1 MTTRPP
7 AVARVLERVTQTVRS
22 HEMFVPGETV
32 MVAVSGGPD
41 SMCLLESLYR
51 LRRLFRLHLEVFH
64 FDHRLR
70 EGSRDDALYVKRAAA
85 KLKLPFHLEVATSA
99 PEKGG
104 SVEDWAHRARTWTLA
119 RVLRETGATKA
130 AIAHTR
136 DDQAETVLLAVI
148 RGGGLD
154 SATGIRPCQGPYVR
168 PLIDC
173 TRDEVEA
180 FCRSLHLRPR
190 MDPTNKDTNLL
201 RNAIR
206 HKVLPQLER
215 AVDRE
220 VKATLARTADNLRFD
235 ADLLQLLALKAFDDL
250 YEEEP
255 DGFAL
260 PAASLLSL
268 PQALGTRVVRTAL
281 YKAGLAPP
289 SSEHID
295 AVLDLASGRPGRRRD
310 LPGGLLAARD
320 RLYVRVSRMRSGA

>member
-1 MTTRPP
+1 MAARPP

-22 HEMFVPGETV
+22 HEMFVPGDVV

-41 SMCLLESLYR
+41 SMCLLNSLYM
-51 LRRLFRLHLEVFH
+51 LRRLFKVRLEVFH

-70 EGSRDDALYVKRAAA
+70 SDSRADALYVKRTAA
-85 KLKLPFHLEVATSA
+85 KLKLPFHLEVATST

-119 RVLRETGATKA
+119 RVLREAGATKA

-136 DDQAETVLLAVI
+136 DDQAETVLLAFI

-180 FCRSLHLRPR
+180 FCRALHLRPR
-190 MDPTNKDTNLL
+190 VDPSNRDTSLL
-201 RNAIR
+201 RNAVR
-206 HKVLPQLER
+206 HKVIPQLER

-220 VKATLARTADNLRFD
+220 VKATLARTADNLRSD
-235 ADLLQLLALKAFDDL
+235 ADLLQRLALRAFDDL
-250 YEEEP
+250 FEEEP
-255 DGFAL
+255 EGFAL
-260 PAASLLSL
+260 PAAALLSL
-268 PQALGTRVVRTAL
+268 PQALGTRVVRTGL
-281 YKAGLAPP
+281 YRAGLAPP

-295 AVLDLASGRPGRRRD
+295 AVLDIASGRPGRRRD
-310 LPGGLLAARD
+310 LPGGLLATRD
-320 RLYVRVSRMRSGA
+320 REYVRVSRTRSGG

>member
-1 MTTRPP
+1 MAARPP

-22 HEMFVPGETV
+22 HEMFVPGDVV

-41 SMCLLESLYR
+41 SMCLLNSLYL
-51 LRRLFRLHLEVFH
+51 LRRLLKVHLEVFH

-70 EGSRDDALYVKRAAA
+70 TGSGDDALYVKRTAV

-99 PEKGG
+99 PEKGV
-104 SVEDWAHRARTWTLA
+104 SVEDWAHRARTQTLA
-119 RVLRETGATKA
+119 RILRETGATKA

-168 PLIDC
+168 PLIDS
-173 TRDEVEA
+173 TRSEVEA
-180 FCRSLHLRPR
+180 FCRALHLRPR
-190 MDPTNKDTNLL
+190 MDPSNEDTNLL
-201 RNAIR
+201 RNAVR

-235 ADLLQLLALKAFDDL
+235 ADLLQQLALRAFDDL
-250 YEEEP
+250 FEEEP
-255 DGFAL
+255 DGFTF
-260 PAASLLSL
+260 PAAKLVSL
-268 PQALGTRVVRTAL
+268 PQALGTRVVRTGL
-281 YKAGLAPP
+281 YRAGLAPP

-295 AVLDLASGRPGRRRD
+295 AVLDIASGRPGRRRD
-310 LPGGLLAARD
+310 LPGGLLATRD
-320 RLYVRVSRMRSGA
+320 REYVRVSRTRSGG